1 MRPLNLSKFPQPES
15 NDSGSVEAA
24 LDAIRNADDES
35 TANEACDAFLWVVG
49 NNHSGTFYPVV
60 LGVLPEIEQILV
72 SGKAWSKRAA
82 IESLIDLGGSFVPED
97 GYENYLGASVQ
108 ETLKAFIHSVRGHI
122 APLANGNNALSKS
135 AVDLLELIDDQAFM
149 EQSSEIKE

>member
-1 MRPLNLSKFPQPES
+1 MRPLDLSEFPQPDS

-24 LDAIRNADDES
+24 LSAIRNAENES
-35 TANEACDAFLWVVG
+35 TANEAYDAFLWAVG

-60 LGVLPEIEQILV
+60 LGALLEIEQILV
-72 SGKAWSKRAA
+72 SGKDWAKRAA

-108 ETLKAFIHSVRGHI
+108 ETLKEFIHSMRNHI
-122 APLANGNNALSKS
+122 APLANGNDALAKS
-135 AVDLLELIDDQAFM
+135 AVDLLELIDDQT
-149 EQSSEIKE
+149 SR

>member
-1 MRPLNLSKFPQPES
+1 MSPLNLSKFPQPES

-24 LDAIRNADDES
+24 LNAIRNAEDES
-35 TANEACDAFLWVVG
+35 TANEAYDAFLWAVG
-49 NNHSGTFYPVV
+49 NNHAGTYYPVV

-72 SGKAWSKRAA
+72 SGKEWAKRAV

-108 ETLKAFIHSVRGHI
+108 ETLKSFIHSMRSHI
-122 APLANGNNALSKS
+122 APLSNGNGALAKS
-135 AVDLLELIDDQAFM
+135 AVELLELIDDQAA
-149 EQSSEIKE
+149 